1 MRLESQRTSL
11 AVEWQINRNFKHML
25 RRLHTPSPQPSPAS
39 GVRAGVR
46 HPTQI
51 TFAAAALLG
60 LIGCVGS
67 SAPVQLYQLR
77 AEAPITASAAS
88 TSTATNTTSKAIWQL
103 ALPVKVP
110 DYLDRDAVL
119 VPQGQAGL
127 QALNSQRWAEPL
139 RDAVPRLLRADL
151 GALLG
156 EAQVW
161 SAPLPPNLN
170 INKLLRVELLALEAN
185 AQRNAVV
192 LRARWSITNITAIDI
207 SKPGEPPQVQTATL
221 NVPSASSDVDALV
234 AAHRLALWRLAE
246 RIAGT
251 TPR

>member
-1 MRLESQRTSL
+1 MTATTYLRT
-11 AVEWQINRNFKHML
+11 AP
-25 RRLHTPSPQPSPAS
+25 RRHHAANAGALCGLLLLLLLLS
-39 GVRAGVR
+39 GCA
-46 HPTQI
+46 
-51 TFAAAALLG
+51 
-60 LIGCVGS
+60 GS

-77 AEAPITASAAS
+77 AEAPVAAPATGVNTIASK
-88 TSTATNTTSKAIWQL
+88 TVWQL

-127 QALNSQRWAEPL
+127 QALAGQRWAEPL
-139 RDAVPRLLRADL
+139 RDSVPRILRADL

-161 SAPLPPNLN
+161 TAPLPPKLSV
-170 INKLLRVELLALEAN
+170 NKLLRVEVLALEAN

-192 LRARWSITNITAIDI
+192 LRARWSITPTDASQTNEA
-207 SKPGEPPQVQTATL
+207 PLVQTATIS
-221 NVPSASSDVDALV
+221 VPSATSDVDALV

-246 RIAGT
+246 RIAGAA
-251 TPR
+251 PR